1 VHETALAETAAHS
14 ADARHDAGARGAMT
28 LSIAVIDRYVSRSVI
43 VRTLTGFGL
52 LVGLIS
58 AYYTSLLLRDAAM
71 ARIPSE
77 HVLVLLG
84 LRDIIASEVILPTAL
99 FGAVLV
105 TLTYLHR
112 DREAYAMYAA
122 GVAPERIARTMWVLA
137 ILFSVGV
144 AVLST
149 FARPWAYRTGYELQ
163 QQGSMLNASRMRP
176 GKFYPW
182 GDNLVLSAA
191 EIESGSER
199 LGKVFVQRRTPGIT
213 HVIRAE
219 HGRILA
225 ADEERQRIE
234 LASGYG
240 YWLADDS
247 TGLDRE
253 AAFDRLVYFAQA
265 PDEPT
270 KALGRRARSTLEL
283 STSTVPRDIAE
294 FQWRFS
300 MPLIALFVT
309 MLATRLGRVLPGRS
323 PYPRFALGIILYA
336 VVFNL
341 GTLAR
346 TWVESGT
353 VATFPGL
360 YWVPAVIAG
369 AYWAVGR
376 IPRLSL
382 SRPR

>member
-1 VHETALAETAAHS
+1 VKLPFS
-14 ADARHDAGARGAMT
+14 
-28 LSIAVIDRYVSRSVI
+28 VIDRYVSRGVI
-43 VRTLTGFGL
+43 VRTLAGFAL
-52 LVGLIS
+52 LVALVS
-58 AYYTSLLLRDAAM
+58 AYYASLLLRDAAM
-71 ARIPSE
+71 ARVPSQ
-77 HVLVLLG
+77 HVLALLG

-122 GVAPERIARTMWVLA
+122 GIAPERIARTMWVLA
-137 ILFSVGV
+137 ILFSLGV
-144 AVLST
+144 AGLST

-163 QQGSMLNASRMRP
+163 QEGSTLNASSMRP

-182 GDNLVLSAA
+182 GDDLVLSAGS
-191 EIESGSER
+191 IEPAAER
-199 LGKVFVQRRTPGIT
+199 LDKVFLQRRIPGIT
-213 HVIRAE
+213 HVIRADR
-219 HGRILA
+219 GRILA

-234 LASGYG
+234 LESGHG
-240 YWLADDS
+240 YWLADDGS
-247 TGLDRE
+247 GLDRE
-253 AAFDRLVYFAQA
+253 AKFTKLVYFARA
-265 PDEPT
+265 PNEPT

-283 STSTVPRDIAE
+283 STSTAPRDIAE
-294 FQWRFS
+294 FQWRFT

-309 MLATRLGRVLPGRS
+309 MIATRLGRVLPGRS
-323 PYPRFALGIILYA
+323 PYPRFAAGIVLYA

-346 TWVESGT
+346 TWVEAG
-353 VATFPGL
+353 VVGPVPGL
-360 YWVPAVIAG
+360 FWVPALLVI
-369 AYWAVGR
+369 AYWAAGR

>member
-1 VHETALAETAAHS
+1 VNL
-14 ADARHDAGARGAMT
+14 
-28 LSIAVIDRYVSRSVI
+28 AVIDRYVSVGVI
-43 VRTLTGFGL
+43 LRTLAGFGL
-52 LVGLIS
+52 LVALVS
-58 AYYTSLLLRDAAM
+58 AYYTSLLLRDAAT

-77 HVLVLLG
+77 HVLALLG

-137 ILFSVGV
+137 ILFSLGV
-144 AVLST
+144 AGLST

-163 QQGSMLNASRMRP
+163 QQGTMLNASNMRA

-182 GDNLVLSAA
+182 GDDLVLSADA
-191 EIESGSER
+191 IEPGTER
-199 LGKVFVQRRTPGIT
+199 LDDVFLQRRMPGIT
-213 HVIRAE
+213 HVIRADT
-219 HGRILA
+219 GRIFA

-234 LASGYG
+234 LESGHG
-240 YWLADDS
+240 YWLADDG

-253 AAFDRLVYFAQA
+253 AAFTKLIYFAQA

-294 FQWRFS
+294 FQWRFT

-309 MLATRLGRVLPGRS
+309 MIATRLGRVLPGRS
-323 PYPRFALGIILYA
+323 PYPRFAAGIVLYA

-346 TWVESGT
+346 TWVEAG
-353 VATFPGL
+353 VVGPIPGL
-360 YWVPAVIAG
+360 FWVPALLAA
-369 AYWAVGR
+369 AYWGAGR